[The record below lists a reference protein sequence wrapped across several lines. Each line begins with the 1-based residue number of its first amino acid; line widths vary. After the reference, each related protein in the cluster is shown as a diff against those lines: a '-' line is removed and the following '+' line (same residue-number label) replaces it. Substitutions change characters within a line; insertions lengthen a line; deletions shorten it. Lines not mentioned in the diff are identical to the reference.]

1 MARKPAK
8 KSRKRTTSKA
18 RKPPA
23 KPSPEYKVTGP
34 YSPEQRTA
42 IVERM
47 RARHSPATIQGTIER
62 PDFHV
67 TTDIRATSDPLW
79 RHLAAFRRRL
89 MEGGTHTPA
98 EWQSLLIDIRME
110 AHAAGLR
117 PHLGKVEYIVATLN
131 EAREGDPG
139 GSWDDEPDN
148 WSKVILTACGEA
160 GWIQLH
166 DLLDGFADTGIP
178 ADNHKRASA
187 IEWAESWMNAR
198 ERQLAEP
205 GAMTRLEA
213 GIAAVA
219 QLTTAHA
226 ERMDRVERAVLA
238 AGGAADDATP
248 TDPTMRD
255 LASEAGISDDTFR
268 RVRDAAGIEVK
279 LRGAAARNRRY
290 NPSEVDRLIA
300 AALAGNFIE
309 RTAMAEKWARW
320 GGKKAA
326 SKPHASK

>member
-1 MARKPAK
+1 MNGSVRKSKPAQ
-8 KSRKRTTSKA
+8 R
-18 RKPPA
+18 
-23 KPSPEYKVTGP
+23 PEYRVTGP
-34 YSPEQRTA
+34 YSPEQRAA

-47 RARHSPATIQGTIER
+47 RARYSPATIEGTIAR

-79 RHLAAFRRRL
+79 QHLAAFRRRL

-117 PHLGKVEYIVATLN
+117 PHLGKVDYIVATLN

-139 GSWDDEPDN
+139 GSWEDEPDN

-178 ADNHKRASA
+178 FDRHKRASA

-213 GIAAVA
+213 GIAAVSSMRSNFDA
-219 QLTTAHA
+219 GGERVGRMVESLGARDDDDGHAKPTALPTGVALTADH
-226 ERMDRVERAVLA
+226 ESILAVL
-238 AGGAADDATP
+238 GKTP
-248 TDPTMRD
+248 TKCKT
-255 LASEAGISDDTFR
+255 
-268 RVRDAAGIEVK
+268 VIEVSSA
-279 LRGAAARNRRY
+279 GTIRNRETVGRLLR
-290 NPSEVDRLIA
+290 ELAGFGMVDRPHGRRKGY
-300 AALAGNFIE
+300 ALTDAG
-309 RTAMAEKWARW
+309 RKRSP
-320 GGKKAA
+320 GA
-326 SKPHASK
+326 SPT

>member
-18 RKPPA
+18 RKPHA

-47 RARHSPATIQGTIER
+47 KARHSPATIQGTIER

-166 DLLDGFADTGIP
+166 DLLDGFAHTGIP

-205 GAMTRLEA
+205 
-213 GIAAVA
+213 AAVSVSPDLLDRLQRA
-219 QLTTAHA
+219 AAAVDPGAIDRAA
-226 ERMDRVERAVLA
+226 ERAAEKIARVFGGDTAESGSNGTPRKLA
-238 AGGAADDATP
+238 KADDGAYRPATWFPKGMAARLRMAAQKKRKTKRVDTRTIDGVVCYLVADARRWWP
-248 TDPTMRD
+248 TDVPD
-255 LASEAGISDDTFR
+255 E
-268 RVRDAAGIEVK
+268 
-279 LRGAAARNRRY
+279 
-290 NPSEVDRLIA
+290 
-300 AALAGNFIE
+300 
-309 RTAMAEKWARW
+309 
-320 GGKKAA
+320 
-326 SKPHASK
+326 SK